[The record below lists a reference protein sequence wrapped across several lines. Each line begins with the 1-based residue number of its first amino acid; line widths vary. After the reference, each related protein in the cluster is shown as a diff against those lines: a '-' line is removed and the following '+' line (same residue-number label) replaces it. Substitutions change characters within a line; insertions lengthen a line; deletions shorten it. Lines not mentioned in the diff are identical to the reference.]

1 MKEITFLTI
10 QGIKNIL
17 RFKNLVAILL
27 GVVLICV
34 AGLTVA
40 FSIFLISPALE
51 AEVPDRAALELYTGM
66 IVFAVSLIG
75 VGVTL
80 NVFGF
85 QIMVREKSRGNI
97 MALLATPL
105 KTVHVWMGKSLA
117 AFLPGMVMGV
127 IFALIS
133 LLAINFAYL
142 VPVTG
147 FLLNPWS
154 AVSAV
159 VGVPMVYL
167 SMSLLVHIIGLTGK
181 PATGNVI
188 VQIFLPAL
196 LLTINLGSSS
206 GAGYVVPVIHADE
219 PGAGGDRHH
228 LRYTL
233 QRLTRERI
241 VLSNGSLI
249 WRIEHILVR
258 EFRELRQT
266 AFG

>member
-127 IFALIS
+127 VFALIS
-133 LLAINFAYL
+133 LLAINFVYL

-154 AVSAV
+154 AVSAF
-159 VGVPMVYL
+159 VGVPLVYL
-167 SMSLLVHIIGLTGK
+167 SLSLLVHIIGLTGK

-188 VQIFLPAL
+188 VQIFLPAFAT
-196 LLTINLGSSS
+196 LTINLGLRQVLDMLSWQFMLMNL
-206 GAGYVVPVIHADE
+206 GLAVVTAIICVILL
-219 PGAGGDRHH
+219 P
-228 LRYTL
+228 
-233 QRLTRERI
+233 RLTRERI
-241 VLSNGSLI
+241 VLS
-249 WRIEHILVR
+249 
-258 EFRELRQT
+258 
-266 AFG
+266 